1 MNFNQARDIETV
13 WKSRELLA
21 VSCQLVEAG
30 LRCLESGVPYFGP
43 DDIPEDFTADGQGL
57 TGSAVHMLRAAGII
71 EDYYG
76 THAEQG
82 IVHGRRKS
90 KRPSANGRK
99 VCTYS
104 IVGRGL
110 AEAFLKR
117 NGSAREP
124 VQRELQICMT

>member
-1 MNFNQARDIETV
+1 MNFETARDTETV

-21 VSCQLVEAG
+21 VACQLVEAG
-30 LRCLESGVPYFGP
+30 LRCLDGGVPYFGP
-43 DDIPEDFTADGQGL
+43 DDVPESFTAGGQGL

-76 THAEQG
+76 SHPED
-82 IVHGRRKS
+82 VVMHGRRRS
-90 KRPSANGRK
+90 KRESANGRK
-99 VCTYS
+99 VCTYQ

-117 NGSAREP
+117 NGAAREP
-124 VQRELQICMT
+124 EQRELVLT